1 MKIQQ
6 KIKNQI
12 FWKMDDD
19 KNVNKYLGLR
29 GTFKQRRTLCDR
41 GHPQRLRSS
50 LKLLWEQLKSPLT
63 NRTR

>member
-19 KNVNKYLGLR
+19 KNVNKYLVLLISMNLEIRKRLKR
-29 GTFKQRRTLCDR
+29 G
-41 GHPQRLRSS
+41 P
-50 LKLLWEQLKSPLT
+50 
-63 NRTR
+63 